1 MNTEPSST
9 VKPILEKKDRMLNTI
24 KDYTA
29 SIFSLEGKTALVT
42 GGATGIGYMI
52 THALVSAGAR
62 VYIASRKLEAC
73 RKAADG
79 LTDLPGS
86 CIPFGADLSSEAGV
100 VSLAEFMVAK
110 EPSLNILV
118 NNSGRSWGAAFEQFP
133 WQAWED
139 IMTLNVTA
147 PFTLIRELMPLLAS
161 SGTANDPSRVINIG
175 SVMGME
181 PHGFPAYSYS
191 ASKAAIH
198 HITRFLSNEL
208 AAKHITVN
216 AIAPGPF
223 PSGMTAFFTRDEKL
237 ASAVTQGV
245 PLGRLGR
252 PEDFAG
258 LILCLCGISG
268 AYISGA
274 IIPLDGGMNSA
285 RTLGLERGLG

>member
-1 MNTEPSST
+1 MSS
-9 VKPILEKKDRMLNTI
+9 IS
-24 KDYTA
+24 DYTA

-52 THALVSAGAR
+52 THALVSAGAK
-62 VYIASRKLEAC
+62 VYIASRKFEAC
-73 RKAADG
+73 QKAAES
-79 LTDLPGS
+79 LADLPGS
-86 CIPFGADLSSEAGV
+86 CIPFGADLATEAGV
-100 VSLAEFMVAK
+100 VSVAEFIAGNESV
-110 EPSLNILV
+110 LNILV
-118 NNSGRSWGAAFEQFP
+118 NNSGRSWGAPFEQFP
-133 WQAWED
+133 WKAWED

-147 PFTLIRELMPLLAS
+147 PFTLIRELTPLLSS
-161 SGTANDPSRVINIG
+161 SGTANDPARVINIG

-208 AAKHITVN
+208 APKHITVN

-223 PSGMTAFFTRDEKL
+223 PSGMTAFFAEDEKL
-237 ASAVTQGV
+237 TSQVTKGV
-245 PLGRLGR
+245 PLGRMGK

-268 AYISGA
+268 AYMTGA

-285 RTLGLERGLG
+285 RTLGLEQGL

>member
-1 MNTEPSST
+1 MSS
-9 VKPILEKKDRMLNTI
+9 IN
-24 KDYTA
+24 DYTA

-52 THALVSAGAR
+52 THALVSAGAK
-62 VYIASRKLEAC
+62 VYIASRKFDAC
-73 RKAADG
+73 QKAAQS
-79 LTDLPGS
+79 LADLPGS
-86 CIPFGADLSSEAGV
+86 CIPFGADLATEAGV
-100 VSLAEFMVAK
+100 VSLAEFIAENESV
-110 EPSLNILV
+110 LNILV
-118 NNSGRSWGAAFEQFP
+118 NNSGRSWGASLEQFP
-133 WQAWED
+133 WKAWED

-147 PFTLIRELMPLLAS
+147 PFTLIRELTPLLAS
-161 SGTANDPSRVINIG
+161 SGTADDPSRVVNIG
-175 SVMGME
+175 SVMGTE

-208 AAKHITVN
+208 APKHITVN

-223 PSGMTAFFTRDEKL
+223 PSGMTAFFAEDEKL
-237 ASAVTQGV
+237 TSQVTRGI

-268 AYISGA
+268 AYMTGT

-285 RTLGLERGLG
+285 RTLGLEQGIE

>member
-1 MNTEPSST
+1 MST
-9 VKPILEKKDRMLNTI
+9 INE
-24 KDYTA
+24 YTA

-52 THALVSAGAR
+52 THALVSAGAK

-73 RKAADG
+73 EKAAESFADF
-79 LTDLPGS
+79 PGS
-86 CIPFGADLSSEAGV
+86 CVPYGADLSSEDGV
-100 VSLAEFMVAK
+100 VSLAKFITDNES
-110 EPSLNILV
+110 SLDILV
-118 NNSGRSWGAAFEQFP
+118 NNSGRSWGAAMSQFP
-133 WQAWED
+133 WQAWQD

-147 PFTLIRELMPLLAS
+147 PFTLIRELTPLLSAS
-161 SGTANDPSRVINIG
+161 GSANDPSRVINIG

-198 HITRFLSNEL
+198 HVTRFLSNEL

-223 PSGMTAFFTRDEKL
+223 PSGMTAFCAEDEKL
-237 ASAVTQGV
+237 TSAVVRGV
-245 PLGRLGR
+245 PLGRMGR

-268 AYISGA
+268 AYMTGA

-285 RTLGLERGLG
+285 RTLGLEQGIGG

>member
-1 MNTEPSST
+1 MS
-9 VKPILEKKDRMLNTI
+9 TI

-52 THALVSAGAR
+52 THALVSAGAK
-62 VYIASRKLEAC
+62 VYIASRKFEAC
-73 RKAADG
+73 QKAAAG
-79 LTDLPGS
+79 FADLPGS
-86 CIPFGADLSSEAGV
+86 CIPFGADLSTEAGV
-100 VSLAEFMVAK
+100 VSLAEFIAAN
-110 EPSLNILV
+110 ESALDILV
-118 NNSGRSWGAAFEQFP
+118 NNSGRSWGADYEQFP
-133 WQAWED
+133 WQAWTD

-147 PFTLIRELMPLLAS
+147 PFTLIRELTPLLAS
-161 SGTANDPSRVINIG
+161 AGTADDPSRVINIG
-175 SVMGME
+175 SVMGIE

-208 AAKHITVN
+208 APKHITVN

-223 PSGMTAFFTRDEKL
+223 PTRMTAFFTRDEKST
-237 ASAVTQGV
+237 AAITRGI

-252 PEDFAG
+252 AEDFAG

-274 IIPLDGGMNSA
+274 VIPLDGGMNSA
-285 RTLGLERGLG
+285 RTLGLEQGLALDD

>member
-1 MNTEPSST
+1 LSS
-9 VKPILEKKDRMLNTI
+9 INE
-24 KDYTA
+24 YTA

-42 GGATGIGYMI
+42 GGASGIGYMI
-52 THALVSAGAR
+52 THALVAAGAK
-62 VYIASRKLEAC
+62 VYIASRNFKACQEAVE
-73 RKAADG
+73 RLA
-79 LTDLPGS
+79 DLPGS

-100 VSLAEFMVAK
+100 VSLAKFIADN
-110 EPSLNILV
+110 EPTLNILV

-133 WQAWED
+133 WKAWED

-147 PFTLIRELMPLLAS
+147 PFTLIRELTPLLSAS
-161 SGTANDPSRVINIG
+161 GNADDPSRVVNIG

-223 PSGMTAFFTRDEKL
+223 PTGMTAFFAGNEKL
-237 ASAVTQGV
+237 TSAVTRGI
-245 PLGRLGR
+245 PLGRMGR
-252 PEDFAG
+252 PIDFAG
-258 LILCLCGISG
+258 LILCLCGLSG
-268 AYISGA
+268 AFMTGA

-285 RTLGLERGLG
+285 RTLGLEQGIAQD

>member
-1 MNTEPSST
+1 MNT
-9 VKPILEKKDRMLNTI
+9 VN
-24 KDYTA
+24 DYTA

-52 THALVSAGAR
+52 THALVSAGAK
-62 VYIASRKLEAC
+62 VYIASRKFEAC
-73 RKAADG
+73 QKAADR
-79 LTDLPGS
+79 LSDLPGS
-86 CIPFGADLSSEAGV
+86 CIPFAADLSSEAGV
-100 VSLAEFMVAK
+100 VSLAEFIAANESV
-110 EPSLNILV
+110 LNILV

-139 IMTLNVTA
+139 IMALNVTA
-147 PFTLIRELMPLLAS
+147 PFTLIRELTPLLAS
-161 SGTANDPSRVINIG
+161 SGTLNDPARVINIG

-208 AAKHITVN
+208 APNHITVN

-223 PSGMTAFFTRDEKL
+223 PSGMTAFFAEDEKL
-237 ASAVTQGV
+237 SSAVVRGI
-245 PLGRLGR
+245 PLGRLGK

-258 LILCLCGISG
+258 LILCLCGLSG
-268 AYISGA
+268 AYMTGA

-285 RTLGLERGLG
+285 RTLGLEQGL

>member
-1 MNTEPSST
+1 MNTINE
-9 VKPILEKKDRMLNTI
+9 
-24 KDYTA
+24 YTA

-52 THALVSAGAR
+52 THALVSAGAK
-62 VYIASRKLEAC
+62 VYIASRKFEAC
-73 RKAADG
+73 EKAAKSLVDF
-79 LTDLPGS
+79 PGS
-86 CIPFGADLSSEAGV
+86 CIPFAADLSSEDGV
-100 VSLAEFMVAK
+100 VSLAELIADN
-110 EPSLNILV
+110 EPGLDILV
-118 NNSGRSWGAAFEQFP
+118 NNSGRSWGAAMDQFP

-147 PFTLIRELMPLLAS
+147 PFTLIRELAPLLSAS
-161 SGTANDPSRVINIG
+161 GSAENPSRVINIG
-175 SVMGME
+175 SVMGTE

-208 AAKHITVN
+208 APKHITVN

-223 PSGMTAFFTRDEKL
+223 PSGMTAFFTGDEKL
-237 ASAVTQGV
+237 RSAVTRGV

-252 PEDFAG
+252 PQDFAG
-258 LILCLCGISG
+258 LILCLCGLSG
-268 AYISGA
+268 AYITGA

-285 RTLGLERGLG
+285 RTLGLEQGIGE

>member
-1 MNTEPSST
+1 
-9 VKPILEKKDRMLNTI
+9 LNTVNE
-24 KDYTA
+24 YTA

-52 THALVSAGAR
+52 THALVSAGAK
-62 VYIASRKLEAC
+62 VYIASRKYEAC
-73 RKAADG
+73 KKAAESFVDF
-79 LTDLPGS
+79 PGS

-100 VSLAEFMVAK
+100 VSLASLISDK
-110 EPSLNILV
+110 ESSLNILV
-118 NNSGRSWGAAFEQFP
+118 NNSGRSWGTALEQFP
-133 WQAWED
+133 WKAWED

-147 PFTLIRELMPLLAS
+147 PFTLIRELAPLLSAS
-161 SGTANDPSRVINIG
+161 GSAEDPSRVINIG

-208 AAKHITVN
+208 APRHITVN

-223 PSGMTAFFTRDEKL
+223 PSGMTAFFAEDEKL
-237 ASAVTQGV
+237 ASAVIRGV

-258 LILCLCGISG
+258 LILCLCGLSG
-268 AYISGA
+268 AYMTGA

-285 RTLGLERGLG
+285 RTLGLEQGIGE

>member
-1 MNTEPSST
+1 VSS
-9 VKPILEKKDRMLNTI
+9 IS
-24 KDYTA
+24 DYTA
-29 SIFSLEGKTALVT
+29 SIFSLDGKTALVT

-52 THALVSAGAR
+52 THALVSAGAK
-62 VYIASRKLEAC
+62 VYIASRKFEAC
-73 RKAADG
+73 QKVAESLA
-79 LTDLPGS
+79 DLPGS
-86 CIPFGADLSSEAGV
+86 CIPFGADLATEAGV
-100 VSLAEFMVAK
+100 GSVAEFIAGNESV
-110 EPSLNILV
+110 LNILV
-118 NNSGRSWGAAFEQFP
+118 NNSGRSWGAPFEQFP
-133 WQAWED
+133 WKAWED

-147 PFTLIRELMPLLAS
+147 PFTLIRELTPLLSS
-161 SGTANDPSRVINIG
+161 SGTANDPARVINIG

-208 AAKHITVN
+208 APKHITVN

-223 PSGMTAFFTRDEKL
+223 PSGMTAFFAEDEKL
-237 ASAVTQGV
+237 TSQVTRGV
-245 PLGRLGR
+245 PLGRMGK

-268 AYISGA
+268 AYMTGA

-285 RTLGLERGLG
+285 RTLGLEQGL

>member
-1 MNTEPSST
+1 VST
-9 VKPILEKKDRMLNTI
+9 IN
-24 KDYTA
+24 DYTA
-29 SIFSLEGKTALVT
+29 SIFGLEGKTALVT

-52 THALVSAGAR
+52 THALVAAGAK
-62 VYIASRKLEAC
+62 VYIASRKFEAC
-73 RKAADG
+73 QKAAD
-79 LTDLPGS
+79 DLAHLSGN

-100 VSLAEFMVAK
+100 VSLAKFITAN
-110 EPSLNILV
+110 EPALNILV
-118 NNSGRSWGAAFEQFP
+118 NNSGRSWGAAFAQFP
-133 WQAWED
+133 WQAWQD

-147 PFTLIRELMPLLAS
+147 PFTLIRELTPLLAS
-161 SGTANDPSRVINIG
+161 SGTADDPARVINIG

-208 AAKHITVN
+208 APKHITVN

-223 PSGMTAFFTRDEKL
+223 PSGMTAFFTQDEKL
-237 ASAVTQGV
+237 TSAVTRGV

-252 PEDFAG
+252 REDFAG

-274 IIPLDGGMNSA
+274 VIPLDGGMNSA
-285 RTLGLERGLG
+285 RTLGLEQGFG

>member
-1 MNTEPSST
+1 MST
-9 VKPILEKKDRMLNTI
+9 INE
-24 KDYTA
+24 YTA

-52 THALVSAGAR
+52 THALVSAGAK
-62 VYIASRKLEAC
+62 VYIASRKFEAC
-73 RKAADG
+73 QKAAAS
-79 LTDLPGS
+79 LSDLPGS
-86 CIPFGADLSSEAGV
+86 CIPFAADLASETGV
-100 VSLAEFMVAK
+100 VSLAKFIGDSES
-110 EPSLNILV
+110 SLHILI
-118 NNSGRSWGAAFEQFP
+118 NNSGRSWGTSFEQFP
-133 WQAWED
+133 WKAWQD

-147 PFTLIRELMPLLAS
+147 PFTLIRELTPLLSA
-161 SGTANDPSRVINIG
+161 SGTAEDPSRVVNIG

-198 HITRFLSNEL
+198 HITRYLSNEL

-223 PSGMTAFFTRDEKL
+223 PSGMTAFFAQDEKL
-237 ASAVTQGV
+237 TSAVTRGI
-245 PLGRLGR
+245 PLGRMGR

-258 LILCLCGISG
+258 LILCLCGLSG
-268 AYISGA
+268 TYITGA

-285 RTLGLERGLG
+285 RTLGLEQGIGET

>member
-1 MNTEPSST
+1 MST
-9 VKPILEKKDRMLNTI
+9 INE
-24 KDYTA
+24 YTA

-73 RKAADG
+73 QQAAAS
-79 LTDLPGS
+79 LADLPGE
-86 CIPFGADLSSEAGV
+86 CIPFGADLSLEDGV
-100 VSLAEFMVAK
+100 ISLAKFIGDNEAT
-110 EPSLNILV
+110 LNILI

-133 WQAWED
+133 WQAWQD

-147 PFTLIRELMPLLAS
+147 PFTLIRELTPLLSA
-161 SGTANDPSRVINIG
+161 SGTAGDPSRVINIG

-198 HITRFLSNEL
+198 HTTRFLSNEL

-223 PSGMTAFFTRDEKL
+223 PSGMTAFFANDEKL
-237 ASAVTQGV
+237 TSQVTRGV
-245 PLGRLGR
+245 PLGRMGR
-252 PEDFAG
+252 PEDLSG
-258 LILCLCGISG
+258 LILCLCGIGG
-268 AYISGA
+268 AYMTGA
-274 IIPLDGGMNSA
+274 IIPLDGGMSAA
-285 RTLGLERGLG
+285 RTLGLEQGMG

>member
-1 MNTEPSST
+1 MST
-9 VKPILEKKDRMLNTI
+9 IN
-24 KDYTA
+24 DYTA

-52 THALVSAGAR
+52 THALVSAGAK
-62 VYIASRKLEAC
+62 VYIASRKFEAC
-73 RKAADG
+73 QKAAAS
-79 LTDLPGS
+79 LADLPGS

-100 VSLAEFMVAK
+100 VSLTEFIAQHESV
-110 EPSLNILV
+110 LNILV
-118 NNSGRSWGAAFEQFP
+118 NNSGRSWGTAFEQFP
-133 WQAWED
+133 WKAWED

-147 PFTLIRELMPLLAS
+147 PFTLIRELTPLLAS
-161 SGTANDPSRVINIG
+161 SGTADDPARVINIG
-175 SVMGME
+175 SVMGIE

-208 AAKHITVN
+208 APKHITVN

-223 PSGMTAFFTRDEKL
+223 PSGMTAFFAEDEKL
-237 ASAVTQGV
+237 TSQVTKGI

-268 AYISGA
+268 AYMTGT

-285 RTLGLERGLG
+285 RTLGLEQGL

>member
-1 MNTEPSST
+1 MST
-9 VKPILEKKDRMLNTI
+9 IQ
-24 KDYTA
+24 DYTA

-42 GGATGIGYMI
+42 GGSTGIGYMI
-52 THALVSAGAR
+52 THALVSAGAK

-73 RKAADG
+73 QKAAESLAG
-79 LTDLPGS
+79 LPGS
-86 CIPFGADLSSEAGV
+86 CIPFEADLSAEAGV
-100 VSLAEFMVAK
+100 VSLAEFIAENETV
-110 EPSLNILV
+110 LNILV

-133 WQAWED
+133 WKAWED
-139 IMTLNVTA
+139 IMALNVTA
-147 PFTLIRELMPLLAS
+147 PFTLIRELTPLLAA
-161 SGTANDPSRVINIG
+161 SGTADDPARVINIG

-223 PSGMTAFFTRDEKL
+223 PSGMTAFFTEDEKL
-237 ASAVTQGV
+237 SAAVTRGI
-245 PLGRLGR
+245 PLGRMGR
-252 PEDFAG
+252 SEDFAG
-258 LILCLCGISG
+258 LILCLCGIGG
-268 AYISGA
+268 AYMTGA

-285 RTLGLERGLG
+285 RTLGLEQGL

>member
-1 MNTEPSST
+1 VSS
-9 VKPILEKKDRMLNTI
+9 IN
-24 KDYTA
+24 DYTA

-52 THALVSAGAR
+52 THALVSAGAK
-62 VYIASRKLEAC
+62 VYIASRKFAACQEA
-73 RKAADG
+73 AES

-86 CIPFGADLSSEAGV
+86 CVPFGADLSAEAGV
-100 VSLAEFMVAK
+100 VSLADFIAAS
-110 EPSLNILV
+110 EPALNILV
-118 NNSGRSWGAAFEQFP
+118 NNSGRSWGAAFDQFP

-147 PFTLIRELMPLLAS
+147 PFMLIRELTPLLAA
-161 SGTANDPSRVINIG
+161 SGSAQDPSRVINIG

-223 PSGMTAFFTRDEKL
+223 PSGMTAFFTQDEKL
-237 ASAVTQGV
+237 SAAVTQGV
-245 PLGRLGR
+245 PLGRLGQ
-252 PEDFAG
+252 PQDFAG
-258 LILCLCGISG
+258 LILCLSGITG
-268 AYISGA
+268 AYITGA

-285 RTLGLERGLG
+285 RTLGLEQGIQ